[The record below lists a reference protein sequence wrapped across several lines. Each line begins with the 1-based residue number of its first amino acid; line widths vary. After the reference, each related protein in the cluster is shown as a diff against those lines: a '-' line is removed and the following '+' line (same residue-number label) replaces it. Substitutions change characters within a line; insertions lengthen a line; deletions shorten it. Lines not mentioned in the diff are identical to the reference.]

1 MKHIV
6 YILPIL
12 LITACTD
19 YSNAFDCPPKP
30 GMGCQ
35 SISEIHDHIQ
45 EHPKGNDELT
55 VPTDADETECVSGK
69 CSKSKVCRTPGLPDL
84 APASGYLVVAG
95 SDHVHRIPER
105 VIRIW
110 VNGRVN
116 EAGDYEAPHY
126 VYVALKNDGWKHLIQ
141 EGVVNDDD

>member
-1 MKHIV
+1 MKHLS

-12 LITACTD
+12 MLSACTD

-45 EHPKGNDELT
+45 EHPRGNDELT
-55 VPTDADETECVSGK
+55 VPIDADETECASGK
-69 CSKSKVCRTPGLPDL
+69 CSKDIASRPKGLPDL
-84 APASGYLVVAG
+84 APASGYLVVEG
-95 SDHVHRIPER
+95 SDPMQRIPER

-116 EAGDYEAPHY
+116 ETGDYVAPHY
-126 VYVALKNDGWKHLIQ
+126 VYVALKNDGWKRLKH
-141 EGVVNDDD
+141 EGIVNDDD

>member
-1 MKHIV
+1 MKHIL
-6 YILPIL
+6 YILPIVML
-12 LITACTD
+12 TACTD

-35 SISEIHDHIQ
+35 SISEIHDTIE
-45 EHPKGNDELT
+45 EHAKGNDELNI
-55 VPTDADETECVSGK
+55 PTDSEDTGCVSGK
-69 CSKSKVCRTPGLPDL
+69 CSMGKTSRSHGHPDL
-84 APASGYLVVAG
+84 APTSGYLIG
-95 SDHVHRIPER
+95 GRSEHVQRIPER

-116 EAGDYEAPHY
+116 EAGDYEGSHY

>member
-1 MKHIV
+1 MRNYLYV
-6 YILPIL
+6 LPIVSL
-12 LITACTD
+12 TACTD

-35 SISEIHDHIQ
+35 SISEIHDHIH
-45 EHPKGNDELT
+45 EHAKGNDELT
-55 VPTDADETECVSGK
+55 VPTDANDTECATGK
-69 CSKSKVCRTPGLPDL
+69 CSKGRVSLQKGLTDL
-84 APASGYLVVAG
+84 APTTGYLIGVG
-95 SDHVHRIPER
+95 SEHVQRIPER

-116 EAGDYEAPHY
+116 EAGDYVAPHY
-126 VYVALKNDGWKHLIQ
+126 VYVALKNDGWKRLKH

>member
-1 MKHIV
+1 MRNYLYV
-6 YILPIL
+6 LPIVSL
-12 LITACTD
+12 TACTD

-45 EHPKGNDELT
+45 EHDKGNDELT
-55 VPTDADETECVSGK
+55 VPTETNDTECASGK
-69 CSKSKVCRTPGLPDL
+69 CPKGIALRLKGLPDL
-84 APASGYLVVAG
+84 APTAGYLVTAG
-95 SDHVHRIPER
+95 SDHVRRIPER

-116 EAGDYEAPHY
+116 DAGDYVAPHY
-126 VYVALKNDGWKHLIQ
+126 VYVALKNDGWKRLKH
-141 EGVVNDDD
+141 EGMVSDDD

>member
-1 MKHIV
+1 MRNYLYV
-6 YILPIL
+6 LPIVSL
-12 LITACTD
+12 TACTD

-45 EHPKGNDELT
+45 EHPRGNDELT
-55 VPTDADETECVSGK
+55 VPTDSEDTGCVSGK
-69 CSKSKVCRTPGLPDL
+69 CSAGKPSRSHGHPDL
-84 APASGYLVVAG
+84 APTTGYLIGVG
-95 SDHVHRIPER
+95 SEHVQRIPER

-126 VYVALKNDGWKHLIQ
+126 VYVALKNDGWRHLIQ

>member
-1 MKHIV
+1 MRNYLYV
-6 YILPIL
+6 LPIISL
-12 LITACTD
+12 TACTD

-55 VPTDADETECVSGK
+55 VPSDSEDTGCVSGK
-69 CSKSKVCRTPGLPDL
+69 CSTGKTSRSTELPNL
-84 APASGYLVVAG
+84 APTTGYLVAAET
-95 SDHVHRIPER
+95 DHVRRIPER

-116 EAGDYEAPHY
+116 DSGDYVAPHY
-126 VYVALKNDGWKHLIQ
+126 VYVALKNDGWKRLKQ
-141 EGVVNDDD
+141 EGVINDDD

>member
-1 MKHIV
+1 MKHIL

-12 LITACTD
+12 MITACTD

-35 SISEIHDHIQ
+35 SISEIHDTIE
-45 EHPKGNDELT
+45 EHAKGNDELN
-55 VPTDADETECVSGK
+55 VSTDTEETECASGK
-69 CSKSKVCRTPGLPDL
+69 CPKGGRRSNGFNELVPT
-84 APASGYLVVAG
+84 AGYLVARG